1 VLFQQLINGIL
12 TGSVYALFAL
22 GFNLVLGALNILN
35 VAQGAIFTL
44 SAFVAYYLICL
55 YHWAFPLAFLVAV
68 LVGGLINVAL
78 EVLVFRP
85 LRSRGGTS
93 MSTLVASIGASMILI
108 SIAQLVS
115 GAQVERF
122 PFGTLP
128 DIQWNK
134 FDLRI
139 SFTQVLVLSVTGIT
153 MAGTYVMLN
162 RTRLGKAIRTIA
174 FNERIGLMLGIP
186 TISIARWTFF
196 VSGALGGLAGVL
208 LGIMYNSVYFL
219 MGESYVLKGFA
230 AIVIGGFGS
239 VTGVIVASMM
249 IGLAEVFST
258 VIGIGKFKDVVTFGM
273 LFLFLMLKPNGLF
286 GRDEEVRP

>member
-1 VLFQQLINGIL
+1 MLFQQLINGIL

>member
-1 VLFQQLINGIL
+1 MLFQQLINGIL

-134 FDLRI
+134 FDIRI

-153 MAGTYVMLN
+153 MAGTYIMLN

>member
-1 VLFQQLINGIL
+1 MLFQQLINGIL

-55 YHWAFPLAFLVAV
+55 HHWAFPLAFLVAV

-134 FDLRI
+134 FDIRI

>member
-1 VLFQQLINGIL
+1 LLFQQLINGIL

-55 YHWAFPLAFLVAV
+55 YHWSFPLAFLAAV
-68 LVGGLINVAL
+68 LAGGLINVSL

-115 GAQVERF
+115 GAQIERF

-128 DIQWNK
+128 DIQWDK
-134 FDLRI
+134 FDIRI

-162 RTRLGKAIRTIA
+162 RTRLGKAIRTIS

>member
-1 VLFQQLINGIL
+1 MLLQQLINGIL

-44 SAFVAYYLICL
+44 SAFVAYYLISV
-55 YHWAFPLAFLVAV
+55 YHLAFPFAFLVAV

-78 EVLVFRP
+78 EVLIFRP
-85 LRSRGGTS
+85 LRTRGGTS

-108 SIAQLVS
+108 SIAQLIS

-122 PFGTLP
+122 PFGTIP
-128 DIQWNK
+128 DIQWNN
-134 FDLRI
+134 FDIRI
-139 SFTQVLVLSVTGIT
+139 SFTQVLVLSVTVLT

-162 RTRLGKAIRTIA
+162 KTRLGKAIRTIA
-174 FNERIGLMLGIP
+174 FSERIGLMLGIP

-219 MGESYVLKGFA
+219 MGEPYVLKGFA

-258 VIGIGKFKDVVTFGM
+258 VMGIGKFKDVVTFGM
-273 LFLFLMLKPNGLF
+273 LFLFLLLRPNGLF